1 MKGSSTKRIRLYVLN
16 MLPFLLFI
24 ACSVLWL
31 QFVPVCFSMCATQ
44 NRGHGEKVT
53 ISVSGKLEDCNSLQ
67 PVWKPV
73 ERVTEGMNVPAL
85 RKQVLIRW
93 NKVLT
98 SDNCICGNT
107 SPNLVLHL
115 QESMK
120 NSVSL
125 YAIQASLSNSDN
137 SHVFYKVPMF
147 NSSML
152 SSDVINC
159 LSLIYRAMIFLWH

>member
-1 MKGSSTKRIRLYVLN
+1 MYWTCFLFFSLSRALFCGCSLFLYASLCV
-16 MLPFLLFI
+16 
-24 ACSVLWL
+24 
-31 QFVPVCFSMCATQ
+31 QHRT
-44 NRGHGEKVT
+44 G
-53 ISVSGKLEDCNSLQ
+53 DSLQ

-73 ERVTEGMNVPAL
+73 ERVIEGMDVPAL

-98 SDNCICGNT
+98 SDNRICGNT

-120 NSVSL
+120 NLVLL
-125 YAIQASLSNSDN
+125 YTIQASLSNSDN
-137 SHVFYKVPMF
+137 SHVFNKVPMF

-159 LSLIYRAMIFLWH
+159 LSLIYRAMIFLWHWHFPFKHISSSFVSNDSCSFYMPFSV